1 MIRVVKQ
8 DPRIFFFLYAC
19 ISLVFLF
26 IPVFIN
32 FDSHHDGLILSTT
45 LELKRSLEDG
55 GEWPFNQYG
64 QIWAF
69 PFAFLSLFVS
79 DQHLFLSI
87 RLLTFLYYIV
97 TAYLIHKISARFLH
111 GLKAQAPGL
120 LFLLAQPFALGLNST
135 FLPWPS
141 AFTVLLITAALE
153 RLTSESKTHLVS
165 NVSFFSTG
173 VIFLGILGTRFQ
185 VGLILLFSV
194 TILLILH
201 KRVSSGAYLLFGFIS
216 SLGLMGVYLQSQGW
230 LRDSLFD
237 SIVFSSQYVLGDTST
252 YPIPIVTIF
261 LSLFFIIL
269 LASIDRI
276 ARRGGF
282 TIALT
287 SRSFLFLSAAIA
299 SLVLS
304 LSIFSNL
311 SLTDWVTLLIRRT
324 WISASIA
331 MSVYAFFALVV
342 TSLLRGTLF
351 RDSSYRRNI
360 LVLLSLCSFTQIVP
374 LFDQMHFWWGFSPLV
389 ILFVYVIQERLLKP
403 QTLMIPLRS
412 AFVLLTSFALI
423 MNMFGVFRQVESV
436 KEMMDPAI
444 GSAVYLN
451 DSTDNAISIFLNKN
465 VNPGSAVLSL
475 CPNSNAI
482 FSLKSSRSAIR
493 EFVLW
498 SPTFSFSKYRNS
510 FLSAD
515 FDFIVSCPMV
525 NPGDI
530 GQQKINA
537 SIFRIVDEFDVK
549 KVDSFVDAHGREWF
563 IYKIDE

>member
-1 MIRVVKQ
+1 MIRIVKLE
-8 DPRIFFFLYAC
+8 PRVFFYFYSC
-19 ISLVFLF
+19 ISSIFLF

-32 FDSHHDGLILSTT
+32 FDAHHDGLILSTT
-45 LELKRSLEDG
+45 LELKRSLEG
-55 GEWPFNQYG
+55 GGDWPFNQYG

-69 PFAFLSLFVS
+69 PFAFLSFFVS
-79 DQHLFLSI
+79 DQHLLLSI

-97 TAYLIHKISARFLH
+97 TAFLIHKISARFLY
-111 GLKAQAPGL
+111 GLKAQVPVL

-153 RLTSESKTHLVS
+153 RLTSENKTRLKS
-165 NVSFFSTG
+165 NASFFSTG

-185 VGLILLFSV
+185 IGLILLFSV
-194 TILLILH
+194 TILLVFH
-201 KRVSSGAYLLFGFIS
+201 KRIVSASYLLFGFIT
-216 SLGLMGVYLQSQGW
+216 SLVLMGVYLQSQDW

-252 YPIPIVTIF
+252 YPIPMVTIL
-261 LSLFFIIL
+261 LSLFFVIL
-269 LASIDRI
+269 VVSLDRI
-276 ARRGGF
+276 TRRGGF
-282 TIALT
+282 SIALST
-287 SRSFLFLSAAIA
+287 RSFLLISAAIA
-299 SLVLS
+299 CLVLS
-304 LSIFSNL
+304 LSMFSNL
-311 SLTDWVTLLIRRT
+311 DLSTWVTLLIRRT

-331 MSVYAFFALVV
+331 LSVYAFFVLVMN
-342 TSLLRGTLF
+342 SLLKGTLF
-351 RDSSYRRNI
+351 GDISYRKNI

-389 ILFVYVIQERLLKP
+389 ILIVYVIQERFLKP
-403 QTLMIPLRS
+403 QTLMLPLRS
-412 AFVLLTSFALI
+412 GFVLLTSFAI
-423 MNMFGVFRQVESV
+423 TMNMFGVYRQVESV
-436 KEMMDPAI
+436 KEEMDPAI

-451 DSTDNAISIFLNKN
+451 DATDNTISVFLNRNIK
-465 VNPGSAVLSL
+465 PRSAVLSL

-515 FDFIVSCPMV
+515 FDFIVSCPML

-530 GQQKINA
+530 SQQKINA
-537 SIFRIVDEFDVK
+537 SIFKVIDEFDVK
-549 KVDSFVDAHGREWF
+549 KVDSFVDAHSREWF
-563 IYKIDE
+563 IYRFVE